1 MSQVAHFAINADDLP
16 RARRFYEQV
25 FGWTFQAWGPP
36 GFYMID
42 SGSNSTAGAGKT
54 GPAFPAL
61 RGSLQGRRELVPGIR
76 MTGFECTIAVTDIEA
91 THRAIKANGGKI
103 VMEICTLATIGRLLF
118 FEDPEGNLAGAMQYD
133 EKAE

>member
-42 SGSNSTAGAGKT
+42 SGSRYV
-54 GPAFPAL
+54 GP
-61 RGSLQGRRELVPGIR
+61 
-76 MTGFECTIAVTDIEA
+76 
-91 THRAIKANGGKI
+91 
-103 VMEICTLATIGRLLF
+103 
-118 FEDPEGNLAGAMQYD
+118 
-133 EKAE
+133 

>member
-25 FGWTFQAWGPP
+25 FGWKFQAWGPP

-42 SGSNSTAGAGKT
+42 SGPQKT
-54 GPAFPAL
+54 SVPAL
-61 RGSLQGRRELVPGIR
+61 RGSLQGRRELVPGVR
-76 MTGFECTIAVTDIEA
+76 MTGFECTIGVADIEA
-91 THRAIKANGGKI
+91 THRAILANGGKI

-118 FEDPEGNLAGAMQYD
+118 FQDPEGNLAGAMQYD